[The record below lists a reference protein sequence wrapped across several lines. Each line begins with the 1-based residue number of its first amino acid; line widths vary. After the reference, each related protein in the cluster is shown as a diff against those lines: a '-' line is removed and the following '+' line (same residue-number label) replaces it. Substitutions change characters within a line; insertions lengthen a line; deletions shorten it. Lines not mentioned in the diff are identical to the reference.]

1 MDLSRENEIC
11 DHYRCIVHL
20 RMNNLQ
26 LLKDMLFERDEC
38 IDEITHRLNVIGE
51 KCDKMKA
58 IYGIMDKEK

>member
-1 MDLSRENEIC
+1 
-11 DHYRCIVHL
+11 
-20 RMNNLQ
+20 
-26 LLKDMLFERDEC
+26 MLFERDEC